1 MWRVTEPDTDSRPS
15 GSSPEIA
22 LLCPLASLPHSPR
35 DRAGRSMPDV
45 HPYGEFGIVRI
56 PTRESVAVKN
66 RRDVRR
72 RVGVECTSGRLPD
85 FIIIGAMKSA
95 TTTLHEQLA
104 LQPGIFMSRPKEP
117 NFFSDDEIAAKGI
130 DWYRSL
136 FRLADAGDL
145 LGESSTHYS
154 KLPTY
159 PKTIERMRR
168 TLPDVKL
175 IYVMRHP
182 VDRLVSHYLHEAIR
196 EFIIEP
202 IDQAIEGHPE
212 LISYGCY
219 GMQLVPFLD
228 AYGPDRVFPVFFDRL
243 VENPQQEL
251 EQICR
256 FIGYKG
262 DPRWDFTLKAQ
273 NVTSEQLRRSMF
285 REMLVNAPILRAL
298 HRRLIWKPWREHLKR
313 LWQIEHERPN
323 LSEQA
328 LARLRP
334 IFDADLKRLGVWLGT
349 DLDCDRFREVALAG
363 HHHWTDAVGCST
375 PP

>member
-1 MWRVTEPDTDSRPS
+1 MSRRALVHRPS
-15 GSSPEIA
+15 KSPSRAPGRPSRI
-22 LLCPLASLPHSPR
+22 LR
-35 DRAGRSMPDV
+35 DRAGPSVIDTFPFE
-45 HPYGEFGIVRI
+45 EFGIVRT

-66 RRDVRR
+66 QRDVRR
-72 RVGVECTSGRLPD
+72 RVVIRYPTDRLPD

-136 FRLADAGDL
+136 FRHANTGDL

-159 PKTIERMRR
+159 PRTVERMRR
-168 TLPDVKL
+168 TLPDAKL

-182 VDRLVSHYLHEAIR
+182 TDRLVSHYLHEAIR
-196 EFIIEP
+196 EYIIEP
-202 IDQAIEGHPE
+202 IDQAIESHPE
-212 LISYGCY
+212 LISYSCY
-219 GMQLVPFLD
+219 GMQLAPFLD
-228 AYGPDRVFPVFFDRL
+228 AYGPDRVLPVFFDRL
-243 VENPQQEL
+243 AEHPQQEL
-251 EQICR
+251 ERICR
-256 FIGYKG
+256 FIGYEG
-262 DPRWDFTLKAQ
+262 LPRWHFALKAR
-273 NVTSEQLRRSMF
+273 NVTSEQLRRSLLL
-285 REMLVNAPILRAL
+285 EMLVNAPILRAL
-298 HRRLIWKPWREHLKR
+298 YRRLIWKPWREYLKR
-313 LWQIEHERPN
+313 LWQIGHERPS

-334 IFDADLKRLGVWLGT
+334 IFDADLKRLGSWLGT